1 MADYMTIHEAGLD
14 KDLVV
19 AYIGD
24 GNNMAHSWLN
34 LAAKLGFELRIAT
47 PRGYEVDSTILAKSL
62 EMAKESGA
70 KITITNDPKK
80 AIKGST
86 VVTTDTWVSMGQE
99 AEKEKRVKDFAGYM
113 VDSNMMKLAQDKA
126 IFLHCLPAYR
136 GYEVSDE
143 VMESS
148 QSLIFEEA
156 ENRLHAQKGVMVWLD
171 RKRDEK

>member
-1 MADYMTIHEAGLD
+1 MTIQEAGLE

-19 AYIGD
+19 AYVGD

-34 LAAKLGFELRIAT
+34 MAAKLGFELRIAT
-47 PRGYEVDSTILAKSL
+47 PKGYEVDADILGNALEIAKQ
-62 EMAKESGA
+62 SGG
-70 KITITNDPKK
+70 KIIITNDPKV
-80 AIKGST
+80 AIKDST

-99 AEKEKRVKDFAGYM
+99 AEKERRVKDFAGYM
-113 VDSNMMKLAQDKA
+113 IDSEMMSLAQEKA

-143 VMESS
+143 VMESE